1 MSGIQ
6 ERMNRSLFILAMAGM
21 MGGCSVMYGGQA
33 PAYAPADEV
42 FDIPPGQMPPPGSC
56 RVWHPGEPPGQQPPP
71 GDCDE
76 LRAAVPPGAWLL
88 YRPDEARRVFRIG

>member
-6 ERMNRSLFILAMAGM
+6 ERMNRSFCLLVVAGM
-21 MGGCSVMYGGQA
+21 LGGCSVTFAAQA
-33 PAYAPADEV
+33 PAYASADEV
-42 FDIPPGQMPPPGSC
+42 YDIPPGQMPPPGSC

-71 GDCDE
+71 GECDE
-76 LRAAVPPGAWLL
+76 LREAVPPDAWLL